1 MEKYNRLVIVLEI
14 KGVVQGELGT
24 YVSTERSIHPIA
36 ENMPFGLL
44 DKKRAAQRLL
54 YKGSWIF

>member
-14 KGVVQGELGT
+14 EGVVQGELGAF
-24 YVSTERSIHPIA
+24 VSTERSIHPIA

-44 DKKRAAQRLL
+44 GKKTC
-54 YKGSWIF
+54 